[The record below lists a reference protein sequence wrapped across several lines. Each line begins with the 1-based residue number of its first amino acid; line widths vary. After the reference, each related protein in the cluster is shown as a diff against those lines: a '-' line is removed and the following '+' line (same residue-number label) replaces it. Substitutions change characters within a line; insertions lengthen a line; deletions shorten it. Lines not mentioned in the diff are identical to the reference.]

1 MFFFLGNVIYKTT
14 QVLWYH
20 PGKRPL
26 YPTLDSQ
33 LDCEIAQL
41 FFCLFLEA
49 SLLFV
54 SQGMHLQAP
63 FFFLIFLFSVSFVVS
78 KGLWVRK
85 LSYFPSF
92 AFENENH
99 GVIFLILAV

>member
-1 MFFFLGNVIYKTT
+1 MVSS
-14 QVLWYH
+14 
-20 PGKRPL
+20 GKRPL

-63 FFFLIFLFSVSFVVS
+63 FFLIFLFSVSFVVS